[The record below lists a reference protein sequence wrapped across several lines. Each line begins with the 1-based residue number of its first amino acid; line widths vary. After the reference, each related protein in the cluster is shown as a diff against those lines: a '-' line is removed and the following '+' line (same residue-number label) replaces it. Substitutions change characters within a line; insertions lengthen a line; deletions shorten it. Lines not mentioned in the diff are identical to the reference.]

1 MKRKPASPNLSY
13 VPEEP
18 ADSTRHLDLSKMRR
32 ASFPELKPSS
42 ATISLR
48 MPIWM
53 LHEVKRLANQRDVP
67 YQSFI
72 KMILAEQLGRKDAR
86 RSLARK

>member
-1 MKRKPASPNLSY
+1 MNKKSLPESRY
-13 VPEEP
+13 VPDES
-18 ADSTRHLDLSKMRR
+18 AGSTRHLDLSKMRP
-32 ASFPELKPSS
+32 AAFPNLKPAN

-53 LHEVKRLANQRDVP
+53 LHEIKRRANQRDVP

-72 KMILAEQLGRKDAR
+72 KMMLAEGLETKPAR
-86 RSLARK
+86 RRVTGG

>member
-1 MKRKPASPNLSY
+1 MSRKQPPESTRY
-13 VPEEP
+13 VPDE
-18 ADSTRHLDLSKMRR
+18 AKDSTRSIDLSKMRR

-48 MPIWM
+48 IPMWM
-53 LHEVKRLANQRDVP
+53 LHELKRQANQRDVP

-72 KMILAEQLGRKDAR
+72 KTILAERLEQRPKSR
-86 RSLARK
+86 RAAG